1 MHASQRERHETIKE
15 LFHLFLMVQQMGQVI
30 ANTSHGAAHD
40 GARELNELLH
50 QARLRIELI
59 HAELPTASHHHRD
72 AEDPMAVARFTTPLG
87 A

>member
-50 QARLRIELI
+50 QARLKIELI
-59 HAELPTASHHHRD
+59 HAELPTASHHHWD

>member
-1 MHASQRERHETIKE
+1 MHTSQIERHETIRE

-50 QARLRIELI
+50 QARLKIELI
-59 HAELPTASHHHRD
+59 HAELPTTSHHHRD
-72 AEDPMAVARFTTPLG
+72 AEDSMALARFTTPFG

>member
-1 MHASQRERHETIKE
+1 MHASQIERHETIKE

-50 QARLRIELI
+50 QARLKIELI
-59 HAELPTASHHHRD
+59 HAELPAANRHRE
-72 AEDPMAVARFTTPLG
+72 AEDSMAVARFTTPLG